1 MRTNGKAFSRKVLGR
16 GNAILVPRS
25 CVMPMFGLRGRVV
38 AYRRK
43 NRTLQDN
50 PYAFARGDDA
60 AHTKKGRIRL
70 VDFSLLGKTE
80 ILYNGSV

>member
-1 MRTNGKAFSRKVLGR
+1 M
-16 GNAILVPRS
+16 
-25 CVMPMFGLRGRVV
+25 V

-43 NRTLQDN
+43 NRTLQDH
-50 PYAFARGDDA
+50 PHAFARGGDA
-60 AHTKKGRIRL
+60 AHTKKGRISL